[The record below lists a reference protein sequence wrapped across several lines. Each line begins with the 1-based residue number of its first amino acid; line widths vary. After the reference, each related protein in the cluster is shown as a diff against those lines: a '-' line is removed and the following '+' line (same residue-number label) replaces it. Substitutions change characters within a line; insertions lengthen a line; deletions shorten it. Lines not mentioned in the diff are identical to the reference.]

1 MPGCFSAQIICPF
14 SDSDKEYFMEMHP
27 YSRQLNGV
35 CWSSVPADEVVVCHR

>member
-14 SDSDKEYFMEMHP
+14 SDSDKEYFMEMHT